1 MHSTTT
7 LLDSRLFLTP
17 IEVAALFDSDPRTIR
32 RAVQEGKIPGFKV
45 GVFWKIPTSWVRQ
58 QAGLEGSSGAAR

>member
-1 MHSTTT
+1 MHPATP

-17 IEVAALFDSDPRTIR
+17 AELATLLGSDPRTVR
-32 RAVQEGKIPGFKV
+32 KAVQEGKIPGFKV

-58 QAGLEGSSGAAR
+58 QAGLDASGGT